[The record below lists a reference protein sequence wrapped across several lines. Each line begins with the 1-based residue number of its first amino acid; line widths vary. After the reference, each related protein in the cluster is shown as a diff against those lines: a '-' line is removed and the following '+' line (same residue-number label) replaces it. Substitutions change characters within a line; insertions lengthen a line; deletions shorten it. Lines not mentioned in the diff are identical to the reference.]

1 MKGNKNWGGG
11 REGNLEPRGKNQVKK
26 KKKQTSGRGEVTK
39 ILCIAS
45 KSQNDLSSIVLLLIS
60 FHVPLH
66 CPHSVSTTLKTFSEI
81 CRHSTCLCSKVPS
94 H

>member
-60 FHVPLH
+60 
-66 CPHSVSTTLKTFSEI
+66 CPTLLSSFCFNNTKDF
-81 CRHSTCLCSKVPS
+81 L
-94 H
+94 